1 MANIMRNINV
11 IYRCENMYRAQKSSE
26 NLPGIYHSYIFV
38 ICKNPGLS
46 QDKLAKKLCV
56 NKSNVTRHLAF
67 LESGGYIERRP
78 GTDKREML
86 IYPTDKIKA
95 IYPEIQGISSEWRN
109 LLLQAVDSEE
119 LCAFENTL
127 QKLAAKAAEIIY
139 STEDKQ

>member
-1 MANIMRNINV
+1 MRNIN
-11 IYRCENMYRAQKSSE
+11 IICRCGGQYRTQNSSD
-26 NLPGIYHSYIFV
+26 NLPGIYHSYIFA
-38 ICKNPGLS
+38 ISKHPGLS
-46 QDKLAKKLCV
+46 QDKLAKHLCV

-109 LLLQAVDSEE
+109 LLLQAVEPDE
-119 LCAFENTL
+119 LCAFESTL